1 VGRNLLIKNVTS
13 NCVRGVDHQLEA
25 VVEGECRD
33 TDYRDPQ
40 LKVWKK
46 TPVADIRREAKH
58 SSAINLYP
66 YVVVYCWGNS
76 IIIRESN
83 RNITKACALSPYR
96 LQSSQTFHT
105 SDLLVSH
112 RGGLARQIELKE
124 TELLFDVSDAHFDGI
139 DALESESR
147 ELENSF
153 QVIDRLTNLSAEA
166 NRANVWT
173 EIFGNPITYPVATLL
188 LVSTTTALGV
198 VVAMFVSCW
207 CWRKYSRRNLR
218 KRQRR
223 NCNLALQQ
231 TLYDFENT
239 NRRSFRSL
247 TYKPRPAPAQLYR
260 LAGPEIVE
268 VE

>member
-1 VGRNLLIKNVTS
+1 M
-13 NCVRGVDHQLEA
+13 
-25 VVEGECRD
+25 EGECRD

-40 LKVWKK
+40 LKGWKK

-173 EIFGNPITYPVATLL
+173 EISGNPITYPVATLL

-198 VVAMFVSCW
+198 VVAMFTTAQKKGDKVLL
-207 CWRKYSRRNLR
+207 RRERTEKKFVQDGVRTRYR
-218 KRQRR
+218 KRAHP
-223 NCNLALQQ
+223 LAPSP
-231 TLYDFENT
+231 T
-239 NRRSFRSL
+239 SARSL
-247 TYKPRPAPAQLYR
+247 STA
-260 LAGPEIVE
+260 
-268 VE
+268 